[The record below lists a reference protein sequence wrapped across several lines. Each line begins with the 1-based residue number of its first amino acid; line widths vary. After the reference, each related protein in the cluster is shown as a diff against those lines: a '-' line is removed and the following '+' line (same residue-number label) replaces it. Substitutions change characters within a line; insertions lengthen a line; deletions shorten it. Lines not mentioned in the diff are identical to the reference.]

1 MDNVEKA
8 KLALRHRLYAQPHW
22 CLIDSLKECVK
33 TGGKHFDISLSI
45 VDDKPVSI
53 ALLDNRD
60 KMVQVF
66 TRVKYRGQGLGSE
79 NLNKVKKRDIFG
91 SIRSPS
97 KGRIFVNNGIGVR
110 D

>member
-1 MDNVEKA
+1 M
-8 KLALRHRLYAQPHW
+8 
-22 CLIDSLKECVK
+22 
-33 TGGKHFDISLSI
+33 
-45 VDDKPVSI
+45 
-53 ALLDNRD
+53 
-60 KMVQVF
+60 
-66 TRVKYRGQGLGSE
+66 KYRGQGLGSE